1 MFGTFA
7 FLKLFCLLFLV
18 NERVTEACESKSMI
32 DKLQYLLDINHIPN
46 NADKCV
52 GTILNV
58 VDKCVGDM
66 INIKDIDTHT
76 TKNVETNI
84 NATEVLDIPSF
95 SDMIS
100 DNVTKTN
107 EIDISNNENIV
118 NDEKTLTAYPLPYL
132 TPEIQPLNNNTS
144 TPNVCK
150 IGDTSLESP
159 KFKINKQANSTPIK
173 KNYETKNSFQSTLQ
187 TSSKKIII
195 DQFYPYVLLF
205 YYLK

>member
-1 MFGTFA
+1 M
-7 FLKLFCLLFLV
+7 V
-18 NERVTEACESKSMI
+18 
-32 DKLQYLLDINHIPN
+32 DKLQYLLNVNHIPN

-76 TKNVETNI
+76 TKCVETNVKT
-84 NATEVLDIPSF
+84 TEILDIPSF

-107 EIDISNNENIV
+107 EINISDNENNV
-118 NDEKTLTAYPLPYL
+118 NVEKTLTDYSLTYL
-132 TPEIQPLNNNTS
+132 SPEIQPLNNNAS
-144 TPNVCK
+144 IPNLCK

-159 KFKINKQANSTPIK
+159 KFKINEQTNSTPIK
-173 KNYETKNSFQSTLQ
+173 KSYETKNNLQSTLQ
-187 TSSKKIII
+187 TSPKNLTLN
-195 DQFYPYVLLF
+195 QFYPYVLLF
-205 YYLK
+205 YQLC